1 MFFILFQ
8 LSNKHDPEA
17 AAVVFQKKSKKSRTQ
32 RWKVHKT
39 NKKKLRVEEIGLNL
53 LNGLWVLAD
62 KFSLSQLK
70 CWAQPVPTD

>member
-39 NKKKLRVEEIGLNL
+39 NKILLPQIKRSCGLRKL
-53 LNGLWVLAD
+53 A
-62 KFSLSQLK
+62 
-70 CWAQPVPTD
+70 

>member
-1 MFFILFQ
+1 LWVINMFFILFQ

-39 NKKKLRVEEIGLNL
+39 NKILLPQIKRSCGLRKL
-53 LNGLWVLAD
+53 A
-62 KFSLSQLK
+62 
-70 CWAQPVPTD
+70 